1 MEHRLQVYVGRDW
14 LEEHCAKMDGKFQY
28 VSCVG
33 YKKTKDSLVVFS
45 WRRDYNIVNNSWSV
59 DAWRSLAGDVFGDAG
74 SQRLDIMRVR
84 MPWRKSGAV
93 KESLRNYNCRKD
105 REQSE
110 TVAIRCDAVTSRMVQ
125 RLVARKHCHVK
136 VTWLWLRQAMDEI
149 ELWNDVMWLLMNL
162 MGMNLVAGVE
172 CLVQQPRDKTTG
184 TMIPDRDMDHEKRN
198 CQRGSE
204 CLETIDGVRHEGNR
218 SSIVEGLRAMNS

>member
-14 LEEHCAKMDGKFQY
+14 LEERCAKMDGKFQY
-28 VSCVG
+28 ACLVLDTRRPKTRWWCFHGDVTTILSTTAGALMHGGHWLVMCSVMREVRDSTSCVSECHG
-33 YKKTKDSLVVFS
+33 E
-45 WRRDYNIVNNSWSV
+45 
-59 DAWRSLAGDVFGDAG
+59 
-74 SQRLDIMRVR
+74 
-84 MPWRKSGAV
+84 KSGAV
-93 KESLRNYNCRKD
+93 KESLRNYNWRKD

-198 CQRGSE
+198 CQRGFE
-204 CLETIDGVRHEGNR
+204 FLETIDGVRHEGNR
-218 SSIVEGLRAMNS
+218 SSIVEGGCQP